1 MRGEDYRLVCCALTN
16 RNLMEKKKQKT
27 RNTLSNV
34 ARCASGWARTN
45 DPLINR
51 VTFVKG
57 LQISDLFLMIL
68 FSRPSF
74 NKLLESIYEIEL
86 LIPQTLVLNILIS

>member
-16 RNLMEKKKQKT
+16 WQLDGEEKTKNAQH
-27 RNTLSNV
+27 SFEC
-34 ARCASGWARTN
+34 CALRFRMARTN

-51 VTFVKG
+51 VTFVKS
-57 LQISDLFLMIL
+57 LQVSDLFLTFL

-86 LIPQTLVLNILIS
+86 LIPQTLVLNILNS